1 MADDDTPPAET
12 FGSDPEGIRQAVE
25 SQRHAKAVAEV
36 SAATPEREPEED
48 EAPRVTDHGTEDL
61 TTRRGCE
68 APAKLAG

>member
-48 EAPRVTDHGTEDL
+48 
-61 TTRRGCE
+61 
-68 APAKLAG
+68 APAQGY